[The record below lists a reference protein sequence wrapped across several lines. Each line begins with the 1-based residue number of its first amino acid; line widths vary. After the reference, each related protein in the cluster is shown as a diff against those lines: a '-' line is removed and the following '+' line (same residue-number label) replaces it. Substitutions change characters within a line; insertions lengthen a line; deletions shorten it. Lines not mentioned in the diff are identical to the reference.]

1 MGIRNSLRARK
12 DGMMAFILA
21 AAAAPTA
28 GLVLAAPCGLACG
41 GCPLGGACL
50 AASPVV
56 FGGVIIANA
65 ISSRR
70 SKAATGS
77 PIAIEDSDEEIG

>member
-1 MGIRNSLRARK
+1 MEIRNSLKRRK
-12 DGMMAFILA
+12 DGIVAFILA
-21 AAAAPTA
+21 ATAAPTA
-28 GLVLAAPCGLACG
+28 GLMLAAPCGLACG

-50 AASPVV
+50 AATPVV

-70 SKAATGS
+70 SKIRVGS
-77 PIAIEDSDEEIG
+77 PVADDDSEEAEQ

>member
-1 MGIRNSLRARK
+1 MGIRSSLKERK
-12 DGMMAFILA
+12 DSLVAFILA
-21 AAAAPTA
+21 GTAAQTA
-28 GLVLAAPCGLACG
+28 GLLLVAPCGLACG

-56 FGGVIIANA
+56 FGGVIIANV

-70 SKAATGS
+70 SKAATRS
-77 PIAIEDSDEEIG
+77 LINIDDPDQEIE

>member
-1 MGIRNSLRARK
+1 MEIRNNLRGRK
-12 DGMMAFILA
+12 DAIVAFILA
-21 AAAAPTA
+21 ATAAPTA
-28 GLVLAAPCGLACG
+28 GLLLAAPCGLACG

-70 SKAATGS
+70 SKARSES
-77 PIAIEDSDEEIG
+77 PIAGDTDEESEQ